1 MNAIS
6 ITIDIEDWYHKTFLQ
21 AKSFTKKTII
31 GKRDGKYDYLSL
43 RKPTKR
49 VLDMLDSL
57 EKIGFKYDSSVCVNS
72 LYNMTDSS
80 LEGVSSYPYY
90 TKDEIEVI
98 KVDGYSTE

>member
-1 MNAIS
+1 MNTLS

-21 AKSFTKKTII
+21 AKSFTKKTFID
-31 GKRDGKYDYLSL
+31 KWTGKYDYLSL
-43 RKPTKR
+43 RKQTKR

>member
-1 MNAIS
+1 
-6 ITIDIEDWYHKTFLQ
+6 
-21 AKSFTKKTII
+21 
-31 GKRDGKYDYLSL
+31 
-43 RKPTKR
+43 
-49 VLDMLDSL
+49 MLDSL